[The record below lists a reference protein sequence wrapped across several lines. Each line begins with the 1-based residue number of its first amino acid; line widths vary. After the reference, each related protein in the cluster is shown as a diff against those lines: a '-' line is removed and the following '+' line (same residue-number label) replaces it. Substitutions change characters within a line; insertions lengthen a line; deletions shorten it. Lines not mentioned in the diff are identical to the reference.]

1 MKRRDARGT
10 PGTKNT
16 GGQLLV
22 TVAITAAALLFCMP
36 AAAQGQNEWGAHF
49 VRTAHVEGQV
59 TIQRASEIRSEDAL
73 LNMPV
78 IPGDRIWTETDGRTE
93 LQLADGMLLRLD
105 YSTKLDTEALGVP
118 GDQENDITVLRLWS
132 GSAILNGGLFDS
144 TAKTLQVDTPAAS
157 AFILEEGLTRID
169 IDADGA
175 TVVSVYRGLTEVVAL
190 NSSVLV
196 RAGQRTVVG
205 AGYPPEEAFN
215 FNTTELDDFGYWSDE
230 RDQRHSANYSESYV
244 DGAISSYTYDFTD
257 YGNWFYVSYYDTYC
271 WRPYVGYGWRPYSYG
286 YWHWYPW
293 GYYWYSWEPWGW
305 ACYHYGRWDWIPG
318 YGWSWIPG
326 NRWSGGWVRWGIGA
340 DYVGWAPLDYHDR
353 AATVTYDQRGSRQG
367 LAVREGRPLTVNDSD
382 GSIRHLD
389 ANSWTFAKPDALSAA
404 GRSDGLLAYEEV
416 AGREPMKLLTT
427 PLAVSRKDAGNPAPA
442 LEQIFRKEG
451 YSGGAPEKAAGPSGF
466 TATGRRYTA
475 TGGKST
481 FTNSDLGAYRSRT
494 GGSAGVVTR
503 RSTPTSTY
511 SGSGTTPRS
520 GNGSTTVPPRTR
532 QKSYSKQIYDNV
544 QRPSTR
550 TYVPGS
556 SSRSSIPPRTGTGS
570 TTRPATPPS
579 SRPPTTRSVS
589 PPSRS
594 TARPPQRS
602 TSRPSAPSKP
612 SGRSM
617 SRPSRPSRP
626 SGSGRSA
633 PSRPSGSSGR
643 SSKSGKKG

>member
-1 MKRRDARGT
+1 MKHRDARGT
-10 PGTKNT
+10 PGTKFT
-16 GGQLLV
+16 RRLALGAAALAV
-22 TVAITAAALLFCMP
+22 AALLFGAPP
-36 AAAQGQNEWGAHF
+36 AAAQEQQDAWGAHF
-49 VRTAHVEGQV
+49 VRTSHVEGQV

-78 IPGDRIWTETDGRTE
+78 IPGDRIWTGADGRAE
-93 LQLADGMLLRLD
+93 LQLADGMLLRMD
-105 YSTKLDTEALGVP
+105 YATKLDTEALGVP
-118 GDQENDITVLRLWS
+118 GDQENDVTVLRLWS

-144 TAKTLQVDTPAAS
+144 AAKTLQVDTPAAS

-169 IDADGA
+169 IDTDGA
-175 TVVSVYRGLTEVVAL
+175 TVISVYRGLVEVVAL

-205 AGYPPEEAFN
+205 AGYPPEEPFT

-230 RDQRHSANYSESYV
+230 RDQRYSANYSENYV
-244 DGAISSYTYDFTD
+244 DGSISSYTYDFTD

-286 YWHWYPW
+286 YWSWYPW

-318 YGWSWIPG
+318 YGWAWIPG
-326 NRWSGGWVRWGIGA
+326 DRWSGGWVRWGLGA

-367 LAVREGRPLTVNDSD
+367 LAVREGRPLTVNSPD
-382 GSIRHLD
+382 GTIRTID
-389 ANSWTFAKPDALSAA
+389 ANSWTFARQDALSAA
-404 GRSDGLLAYEEV
+404 GRSDNLLGYEDV
-416 AGREPMKLLTT
+416 SGREPMKLLDT
-427 PLAVSRKDAGNPAPA
+427 PLAVPRKYAGNPAPA
-442 LEQIFRKEG
+442 LKEIFRADG
-451 YSGGAPEKAAGPSGF
+451 YGGGTPEQSAAPSGL
-466 TATGRRYTA
+466 TATGRRYAA

-481 FTNSDLGAYRSRT
+481 FTNTDLGAYRSRS

-503 RSTPTSTY
+503 PSAPASSFSESRTPPR
-511 SGSGTTPRS
+511 GSAAI
-520 GNGSTTVPPRTR
+520 PPRTR
-532 QKSYSKQIYDNV
+532 EKSYSKQIYDNV
-544 QRPSTR
+544 QRPPSR
-550 TYVPGS
+550 TSVPHS
-556 SSRSSIPPRTGTGS
+556 SSRSSIPPRSS
-570 TTRPATPPS
+570 TRSSSGPSTPPS
-579 SRPPTTRSVS
+579 SRPPTTRRAT

-602 TSRPSAPSKP
+602 TSRPSSPSKP

-617 SRPSRPSRP
+617 SRPSRPSSP
-626 SGSGRSA
+626 SSSGRSA